1 MTRLPPP
8 YPHQVVADWI
18 AANDVHVLT
27 DSVERRPRDIRRVE
41 VPSPLDYDVC
51 ARRARKMQAE
61 AIAAVGRTLRTGIG
75 RVASNIIDSL
85 RDRWRTRR
93 QIERLSCLTPRLL
106 DDIGVP
112 HDIQVRIRDLQ
123 AHHQPHRLHL
133 HF

>member
-27 DSVERRPRDIRRVE
+27 DAVERRPRDIARVE
-41 VPSPLDYDVC
+41 GPSPLDYDVC

-61 AIAAVGRTLRTGIG
+61 AIAAIGRTIGTGVS
-75 RVASNIIDSL
+75 RVVSNTIDSL

-93 QIERLSCLTPRLL
+93 QIERLSYLTPRLL

-123 AHHQPHRLHL
+123 AHRQPHRFHL

>member
-1 MTRLPPP
+1 MTRLPPT

-27 DSVERRPRDIRRVE
+27 DAVERRSRGIARVE
-41 VPSPLDYDVC
+41 GLSPLDYDVC

-61 AIAAVGRTLRTGIG
+61 AIAAVGTAIG
-75 RVASNIIDSL
+75 RVVSNTIDSL
-85 RDRWRTRR
+85 CDRWRTRR
-93 QIERLSCLTPRLL
+93 QIERLSYLTPRLL

-112 HDIQVRIRDLQ
+112 HDIQVRIRDLK
-123 AHHQPHRLHL
+123 AHRQPHRFHL

>member
-1 MTRLPPP
+1 MTRLPPL

-27 DSVERRPRDIRRVE
+27 DSVERRPRDIGRVE

-93 QIERLSCLTPRLL
+93 QIERLSYLTPRLL

-112 HDIQVRIRDLQ
+112 QDIQVRIRDLQ
-123 AHHQPHRLHL
+123 APRQPHRFHL

>member
-8 YPHQVVADWI
+8 YPHQVVANWI

-27 DSVERRPRDIRRVE
+27 NSVERRPRDIRRVE

-61 AIAAVGRTLRTGIG
+61 AIAAVDRTIRTGIG

-93 QIERLSCLTPRLL
+93 QIERLSYLTPRLL
-106 DDIGVP
+106 DDIGIS
-112 HDIQVRIRDLQ
+112 HEIRARALQ
-123 AHHQPHRLHL
+123 AHRQHIRFHL

>member
-1 MTRLPPP
+1 MTRLPPL

-93 QIERLSCLTPRLL
+93 QIERLSYLTPRLL
-106 DDIGVP
+106 DDIGIP
-112 HDIQVRIRDLQ
+112 HDIQVRVRALQ
-123 AHHQPHRLHL
+123 AHRQPHWLHL